1 MNLNTETISHE
12 PSYDEKKKKK
22 KKKYYYLTLNTK
34 FELYILL

>member
-22 KKKYYYLTLNTK
+22 KK
-34 FELYILL
+34 EILLLNFKYKV